1 MSKRAARL
9 GAVSLTY
16 FESCSSFTLEGSTGP
31 ARSEATEISMTVFA
45 PERYLPRAFQQ
56 QH

>member
-16 FESCSSFTLEGSTGP
+16 FESCSSLTLEGSTGP